1 MFNEGGEIKLFK
13 KLEFNVVFN
22 AEVIS
27 GSTMPNLMY
36 LTTYSDMADHD
47 AHWKTFGSHP
57 EWKKL
62 SAMPEYQNTV
72 SKAVIILMHPT
83 DYSDF

>member
-36 LTTYSDMADHD
+36 MSTFSDMASHD

-57 EWKKL
+57 DWKIL
-62 SAMPEYQNTV
+62 SGIAEYKNAV
-72 SKAVIILMHPT
+72 SKSVIRLLYPT